1 MDLDA
6 ISPNLRNILKVMEE
20 RSPFNRLLGLK
31 GEWIEPG
38 RAVLV
43 IPARPDLVGDPRR
56 PALHGGVV
64 AALVD
69 TVGGAAAWSAA
80 SPEEAVSTVDL
91 SVDYLEPAGLGGPL
105 RGEGVVVR
113 KGSRVCH
120 VRMSVTQD
128 GVLVAEG
135 RGVYNLGRK
144 RAADPWPPG

>member
-1 MDLDA
+1 MSLD
-6 ISPNLRNILKVMEE
+6 PKRILDVMEE
-20 RSPFNRLLGLK
+20 RSPFNRLLGIK

-43 IPARPDLVGDPRR
+43 IPVRPELVGDPRR

-64 AALVD
+64 AALID
-69 TVGGAAAWSAA
+69 TVGGAATWSTV

-113 KGSRVCH
+113 KGNRLCH

-128 GVLVAEG
+128 GVAVAEG
-135 RGVYNLGRK
+135 RGVYSIHRTRGDK
-144 RAADPWPPG
+144 